1 MIVEKNEASDKNELV
16 ALILALCWGTLG
28 LHRFYVGKWKTGIL
42 YLLLGSFSFLYNLL
56 EDIGVNIFFS
66 VYFSYVAFLLVG
78 VAVLYDIFAIT
89 NESFFDGKNKLLISK
104 GTREDS
110 GLFLSAKEKAI
121 ASTNA
126 WIIFFS
132 FVLFLIV
139 RYVIFPEVVAILA
152 L

>member
-1 MIVEKNEASDKNELV
+1 MIVEKDDASSKNELV

-28 LHRFYVGKWKTGIL
+28 LHRFYVGKWKSGIL

-56 EDIGVNIFFS
+56 DELGVSLFFS
-66 VYFSYVAFLLVG
+66 IYFSYVAFLLVG
-78 VAVLYDIFAIT
+78 VAVLYDIFAIA
-89 NESFFDGKNKLLISK
+89 NESFFDGKKKLLISK

-110 GLFLSAKEKAI
+110 GLFLSVKEKAI
-121 ASTNA
+121 ARANA

-132 FVLFLIV
+132 FVLFVIV
-139 RYVIFPEVVAILA
+139 RYIILPEVVGILA